1 MKQDLSGLTLAE
13 LEARRREIGAAIHDI
28 CSQLAVRKAGVQ
40 PAPGSKAHAE
50 MQAWRTNALYARRR
64 MEAERSEIKDRIR
77 EMSQQIARDDDATPV
92 ERMLAIGRD
101 LLVALGRVQ
110 SVTRTWCDGG
120 MSDEDAMHEVAD
132 ALGFYEEDEE
142 DEG

>member
-1 MKQDLSGLTLAE
+1 MKDLSGLTLAE

-50 MQAWRTNALYARRR
+50 MQVWRTNALHARRK
-64 MEAERSEIKDRIR
+64 MELERAAVKARIA
-77 EMSQQIARDDDATPV
+77 EMSAEIARDEDATPV

-101 LLVALGRVQ
+101 LLTALGRVQ
-110 SVTRTWCDGG
+110 SATRTWAEGN
-120 MSDEDAMHEVAD
+120 MSDEDAMHEIAD

-142 DEG
+142 

>member
-1 MKQDLSGLTLAE
+1 MKDLSGLTLAE

-40 PAPGSKAHAE
+40 PAPGSKAYAE
-50 MQAWRTNALYARRR
+50 MQAWRTNALYARRK
-64 MEAERSEIKDRIR
+64 MELERAAVKDRIA
-77 EMSQQIARDDDATPV
+77 EMSAEIARDEDATPV

-101 LLVALGRVQ
+101 LLTALGRVQ
-110 SVTRTWCDGG
+110 SATRTWAEGN
-120 MSDEDAMHEVAD
+120 MSDEDAMHEIAD

-142 DEG
+142 